1 MTQFDAN
8 LYERTGYKAAKEGWF
23 VKWQQLSS
31 SIKDKE
37 DILLCEAGVMAYKQ
51 LKLQGSV

>member
-8 LYERTGYKAAKEGWF
+8 LYERTGYKAARKGWF
-23 VKWQQLSS
+23 VEWQQLSS
-31 SIKDKE
+31 SIKDEE
-37 DILLCEAGVMAYKQ
+37 DILLCEAGVIAYKQ